1 MPHPATPPSV
11 TTGLFADPWIQ
22 LQPFAVLLCGDV
34 LHVYAGVQ
42 EEGTRAEADLARV
55 VICLL
60 AQM

>member
-1 MPHPATPPSV
+1 MPHRATPPSV
-11 TTGLFADPWIQ
+11 TTAQ
-22 LQPFAVLLCGDV
+22 LQPFAVLLYGDV

-42 EEGTRAEADLARV
+42 EEGTRAEIDLARV